1 MNRRESSG
9 KSGGT
14 EREIE
19 TRRDRSGGAGEGE
32 SFFLAESASV
42 SAPSAVMFST

>member
-1 MNRRESSG
+1 MNRGESSG

-19 TRRDRSGGAGEGE
+19 TRRDRSGEQE
-32 SFFLAESASV
+32 RESASFLQSQRV
-42 SAPSAVMFST
+42 CLLRLL